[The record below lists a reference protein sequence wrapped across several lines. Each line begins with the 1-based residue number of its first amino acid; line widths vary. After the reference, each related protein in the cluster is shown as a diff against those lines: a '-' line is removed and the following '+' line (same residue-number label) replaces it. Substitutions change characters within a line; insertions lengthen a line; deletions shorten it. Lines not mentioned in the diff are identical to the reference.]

1 VHLHGCRSHK
11 RRSVAKR
18 SSLNDLA
25 QASTAVIRKKSLD
38 FIYVNMHY
46 NACPRFAE
54 FADGGKILVVSG
66 DDSMKLPNYLSN
78 KWVEGAG
85 SGEPL
90 VDPVTGDELA
100 RISSQGLDLNAALEF
115 ARSQGGPALRQ
126 LSYAQRADLLA
137 RIGEVLSANRDEYFR
152 VSLLNLGATKADAS
166 FDVDGAI
173 YTVKYYAKIG
183 RALAE
188 GKMLKEGAVLPLSKT
203 GVFVGQHFLV
213 PTKGVAVFINAFNF
227 PAWGFCE
234 KAAPAL
240 LSGVPVLVKP
250 ASPTA
255 WLAHKIVEDVV
266 RANIL
271 PPGTVSLICG
281 SARDLL
287 DHVCEE
293 DIVSFTG
300 SAETAARVR
309 SHANVLRR
317 SARVNIEADSINS
330 AILGPD
336 CAPGSDLFGLLV
348 KEIVK
353 EMTLKA
359 GQKCTTIR
367 RIFAPRH
374 QLKALADAVSA
385 QLSSMKVGNARN
397 SEVSIG
403 PVVNKAQQAA
413 CLAGLKTLTAEC
425 AVAFGGNEKFPL
437 IDADPQKS
445 SFVQPTLLACENGL
459 GAKNVHNVE
468 VFGPVATLVA
478 YDDVE
483 DLISMTRRGRGSLVA
498 SVFSND
504 SNFLQQVI
512 LGIGD
517 LHGRIVAV
525 DSSVGPQH
533 TGHGNVVPS
542 CLHGGPG
549 RAGGGEEL
557 AGLRALHLYHRRF
570 VVQGPVNCL
579 NELSGVCAD
588 SNLIYC

>member
-1 VHLHGCRSHK
+1 
-11 RRSVAKR
+11 
-18 SSLNDLA
+18 
-25 QASTAVIRKKSLD
+25 
-38 FIYVNMHY
+38 
-46 NACPRFAE
+46 
-54 FADGGKILVVSG
+54 
-66 DDSMKLPNYLSN
+66 MKLPNYFFGQ
-78 KWVEGAG
+78 WVEGAG
-85 SGEPL
+85 AGEPL
-90 VDPVTGDELA
+90 IDPVTGEELA
-100 RISSQGLDLNAALEF
+100 RISSQELDLNAALEF
-115 ARSQGGPALRQ
+115 ARSHGGPALRQ
-126 LSYAQRADLLA
+126 LSYAQRADLLGKM
-137 RIGEVLSANRDEYFR
+137 GEVLSANRDEYFR
-152 VSLLNLGATKADAS
+152 ISLLNLGATKADAS

-188 GKMLKEGAVLPLSKT
+188 GKILKEGAVLPLSKT
-203 GVFVGQHFLV
+203 GVFAGQHFLV
-213 PTKGVAVFINAFNF
+213 PTQGVAVFINAFNF

-255 WLAHKIVEDVV
+255 WLAYKMVEDIVK
-266 RANIL
+266 ANIL
-271 PPGTVSLICG
+271 PAGAVSLVCG
-281 SARDLL
+281 SARELL
-287 DHVCEE
+287 DHVREE

-300 SAETAARVR
+300 SADTASRVR

-317 SARVNIEADSINS
+317 SVRVNIEADSINS

-367 RIFAPRH
+367 RIFAPRQH
-374 QLKALADAVSA
+374 LKALAGAVSA
-385 QLSSMKVGNARN
+385 QLSPMKVGNARN
-397 SEVSIG
+397 PEVNVG

-413 CLAGLKTLTAEC
+413 CLEGLKKLQSEC
-425 AVAFGGNEKFPL
+425 SVVFGGNEHFPL
-437 IDADPQKS
+437 VDADPQKS
-445 SFVQPTLLACENGL
+445 AFVQPTLLACENGL
-459 GAKNVHNVE
+459 GAKNVHDVE
-468 VFGPVATLVA
+468 VFGPVATLLA
-478 YDDVE
+478 YDNAE

-504 SNFLQQVI
+504 PNFLQQVV

-517 LHGRIVAV
+517 LHGRILAV
-525 DSSVGPQH
+525 DSSVGAQH

-570 VVQGPVNCL
+570 VVQGPVNTL
-579 NELSGVCAD
+579 NALSGLGAEA
-588 SNLIYC
+588 SLIFS